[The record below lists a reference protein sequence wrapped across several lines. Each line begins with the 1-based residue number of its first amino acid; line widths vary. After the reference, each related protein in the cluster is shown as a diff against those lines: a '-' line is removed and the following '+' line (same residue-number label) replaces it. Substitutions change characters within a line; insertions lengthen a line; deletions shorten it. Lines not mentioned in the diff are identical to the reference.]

1 MLSNPLLT
9 IFSPTK
15 APAMITPTYTDVFD
29 FIFEER
35 ERKKRVNK
43 WMMMMMMKMREIG
56 KEKHHHHHIII
67 KSVVYR
73 VKQRQTKEKR
83 KKEVRSLCPPRNK
96 TASAR
101 LKLTM
106 NVL

>member
-43 WMMMMMMKMREIG
+43 WMMMRLKMREIG
-56 KEKHHHHHIII
+56 KEKHIII
-67 KSVVYR
+67 IIIIIIIIESYVWFI
-73 VKQRQTKEKR
+73 E
-83 KKEVRSLCPPRNK
+83 
-96 TASAR
+96 
-101 LKLTM
+101 
-106 NVL
+106 